1 MPPRP
6 PLLPEDSFTEA
17 FLCGTG
23 PGGQKINKTSSAVQL
38 KHLATGIVL
47 KVQATRSRSQNR
59 KIAREMLALR
69 VQDLECKDKRERGE
83 KDEKG
88 REIKS
93 RQEVVTETKVKRKKS
108 GEKKRKRKYAK
119 LAEEKAVAEAET
131 SVDAQEVPV
140 GTAP

>member
-1 MPPRP
+1 
-6 PLLPEDSFTEA
+6 
-17 FLCGTG
+17 
-23 PGGQKINKTSSAVQL
+23 
-38 KHLATGIVL
+38 
-47 KVQATRSRSQNR
+47 
-59 KIAREMLALR
+59 MLALR

-83 KDEKG
+83 KDENG

-119 LAEEKAVAEAET
+119 LAEEKAVAEGET
-131 SVDAQEVPV
+131 SLDAREVQV